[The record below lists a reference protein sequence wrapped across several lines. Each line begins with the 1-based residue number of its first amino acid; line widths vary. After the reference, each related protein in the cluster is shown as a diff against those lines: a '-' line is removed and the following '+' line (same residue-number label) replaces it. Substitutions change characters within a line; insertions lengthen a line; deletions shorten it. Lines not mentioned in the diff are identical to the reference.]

1 MIELFLTANKKKRK
15 KKYVIVFLYIVLCSV
30 IQICM
35 TYKIRRKN
43 ISHNLINYIDKNKL
57 LSYNINRKKKRR
69 KEYFINVTK
78 RNLKKLWRENKK
90 NFSLYHNNNNNNSG
104 EYICIK
110 NENKKMIN
118 TIKECVDN
126 LLFINRYLVEEML
139 EDDNKKKY
147 EDTNRE
153 NNNINVDVT
162 TNNLLPKDNYF
173 IDKKKKNIINS
184 YIEEMDKFLETY
196 DFNINKEEI
205 LNYEK
210 YILNVI
216 LYNTVIINNN
226 NVCQK
231 NYMDKVIFNYIN
243 LVLLNKAYRMDDTGG
258 TTHHVENI
266 DNKNNICD
274 KDNKDNKDNICD
286 KDNNYNNY
294 NNKNNYNNDNKDVIT
309 SNASNETYN
318 MQHICK
324 KLVMIKKAVIYLMK
338 KYNIKIDELYIDP
351 TSHDIKI
358 KRNIFEDNI
367 EKKSDWKLIFLGTGS
382 MYPSTSRGTSSFIFQ
397 TIKKKCNEAFLF
409 DCGENTFIALQKANI
424 KVSKIKNIFITHL
437 HGDHCLGLISV
448 LTMLRNMNTIN
459 IYGPEG
465 LYRFLK
471 NNFICT
477 YSKRIA
483 KFCVYEL
490 KDGNITNASN
500 QKSVNNNNS
509 SYNFNNSK
517 NKRNLE
523 YIYKNEQNYYPILK
537 NDYIEINAFPIKH
550 TVPTVGYIIKEINVE
565 NKFNANYI
573 DSLIKKNYDELKKCE
588 NLDYVP
594 YKIYE
599 NIIRKMNYNDVII
612 FPDQTKLTFYKA
624 YKEIYKERKIVV
636 CQDTYDASNLEE
648 HAKDADVLIHE
659 STNSLVDL
667 THDLQAGNGLYED
680 IPTMVMLS
688 KNRNHNVQHL
698 NKKSDIKDTRGDI
711 KDTCGDIKDTC
722 GDIKDTCG
730 DIKDTCGDTKYTHDD
745 THLNTHDDTHLNTH
759 DDTHLNTHDDTHL
772 NTHDDTQVNTCDDRN
787 HCDIE
792 KVDENTTYKSHKS
805 NILFTKNT
813 NNDELMK
820 SYNKIISERGHSTAN
835 MAGDFARK
843 INARKL
849 ILTHFSQRYIGDNK
863 LKNVLVMKKIEKE
876 AMLSFLS
883 GDPKEEINDKNDNI
897 NRDDYTNNSNSINN
911 NHQNVDNND
920 LHNGNEKH
928 GITINKHININKSN
942 NQIFKNKKDKFSYDK
957 EVIAAYD
964 GLIVHIPPQRKQ

>member
-15 KKYVIVFLYIVLCSV
+15 RKYVILFLYIVLCSV

-43 ISHNLINYIDKNKL
+43 ISHNLINYIDKNNL

-78 RNLKKLWRENKK
+78 RNLQKLWREKKK
-90 NFSLYHNNNNNNSG
+90 NFSLYHNNNNSG

-139 EDDNKKKY
+139 EDDKNKKY

-162 TNNLLPKDNYF
+162 TNNLLSKDNYF

-216 LYNTVIINNN
+216 LNNTVIINNN

-243 LVLLNKAYRMDDTGG
+243 LILLNKAYRMEDTGG

-274 KDNKDNKDNICD
+274 KDNNK
-286 KDNNYNNY
+286 NNYNNY
-294 NNKNNYNNDNKDVIT
+294 NNDNSDSNYNKDVIT
-309 SNASNETYN
+309 SNVSNKTYN

-471 NNFICT
+471 NNFSCT

-490 KDGNITNASN
+490 KDGNITNVSN

-537 NDYIEINAFPIKH
+537 NDYIEITAFPIKH
-550 TVPTVGYIIKEINVE
+550 TIPTVGYIIKEINVE

-659 STNSLVDL
+659 STNSLIDL

-680 IPTMVMLS
+680 IPTMDMLS

-698 NKKSDIKDTRGDI
+698 NKKGDIKDAGGDTKDAGGDTKDADGDIKDADGDIKDTGGDT
-711 KDTCGDIKDTC
+711 KDTCGDIKDTG
-722 GDIKDTCG
+722 GDTKDDTH
-730 DIKDTCGDTKYTHDD
+730 DDTKEDTHDNIQVNTCGDT
-745 THLNTHDDTHLNTH
+745 
-759 DDTHLNTHDDTHL
+759 
-772 NTHDDTQVNTCDDRN
+772 QVHTCDEGN

-792 KVDENTTYKSHKS
+792 KTHENTTYISHKS
-805 NILFTKNT
+805 NFLFTKNT

-863 LKNVLVMKKIEKE
+863 LKNILVMKKIEKE

-883 GDPKEEINDKNDNI
+883 GDPKEEINDKNDDI
-897 NRDDYTNNSNSINN
+897 NRDDYTNNSNNINN
-911 NHQNVDNND
+911 IYQNVDNTD
-920 LHNGNEKH
+920 LHNVNEKH

-942 NQIFKNKKDKFSYDK
+942 NQIVKNKKDKFSYDK